1 MQPMTTIAGAHA
13 AGTARHGHLS
23 ARVVAGALAIPALLY
38 GVALVARLF
47 AIALI
52 SFPMTEGSAYY
63 VAVARNLVTGRG
75 LEIDAMWSY
84 ATPPLVLPRPA
95 FELWQPLASVIA
107 AGPMAVLGATFDA
120 AQIGFALFGA
130 LLAPLAWLVAQDAS
144 RRAGLPSRRATTI
157 AIGAGLL
164 VAVTGPLVLSSAIPD
179 STLPFTVLGVA
190 ACLLMPAAASGSR
203 GALIGLGVVL
213 AMAYLTRMEAVWL
226 GLAFVAMVLAAG
238 GWRAA
243 LPRIAAVTAVAAVCA
258 LPWWLRNAL
267 VFGTPLPGQVS
278 DNVFLTRN
286 EQIFSFLDR
295 PTLDG
300 FFSQGLPAIV
310 GNVAAAAW
318 HNTVSVLLIPAG
330 AVALFGLI
338 TIAVAAFR
346 RDSPLRPAA
355 RGALGA
361 LLLSGAIT
369 FGATTL
375 LFPVA
380 TLWGTFEHAAGPL
393 LVGLAVA
400 GLLGADAF
408 VAAVVRWRNW
418 PRTNSWLAPLAIIAL
433 TLPLT
438 GLALFG
444 ASRQAETERRAI
456 AQVADALPAVL
467 AALAV
472 GDAGPLISDRP
483 IWLSDATGR
492 SAIALPDESPA
503 SILQLAAAFDAPA
516 VVLLE
521 ARGRYPAALREL
533 DAAACFTEMPVNT
546 RDAPSATVFM
556 IEPECIR

>member
-1 MQPMTTIAGAHA
+1 
-13 AGTARHGHLS
+13 
-23 ARVVAGALAIPALLY
+23 
-38 GVALVARLF
+38 
-47 AIALI
+47 
-52 SFPMTEGSAYY
+52 
-63 VAVARNLVTGRG
+63 
-75 LEIDAMWSY
+75 
-84 ATPPLVLPRPA
+84 
-95 FELWQPLASVIA
+95 
-107 AGPMAVLGATFDA
+107 MAVLGATFDA
-120 AQIGFALFGA
+120 AQIGFALLGA

-144 RRAGLPSRRATTI
+144 RRAGLPSRRAATI

-203 GALIGLGVVL
+203 GALIGLGVLL
-213 AMAYLTRMEAVWL
+213 ALAYLTRMEAVWL
-226 GLAFVAMVLAAG
+226 GLAFVAMALAAG
-238 GWRAA
+238 TDGARP
-243 LPRIAAVTAVAAVCA
+243 LPRIAAVAAVAAVCA

-300 FFSQGLPAIV
+300 FLAQGLPAIV

-418 PRTNSWLAPLAIIAL
+418 PRTNAWLAPLAIIAL

-438 GLALFG
+438 GLALVG

-456 AQVADALPAVL
+456 AQVADALPAAL
-467 AALAV
+467 AAARRWGCRPAHQRPTDLAL
-472 GDAGPLISDRP
+472 GRDRP
-483 IWLSDATGR
+483 ISDSAARRVARLDPAARRCIRRAGRGPARGTRPLSRRAARARRCGLFHGN
-492 SAIALPDESPA
+492 AA
-503 SILQLAAAFDAPA
+503 SI
-516 VVLLE
+516 
-521 ARGRYPAALREL
+521 RR
-533 DAAACFTEMPVNT
+533 T
-546 RDAPSATVFM
+546 RRQRRSS
-556 IEPECIR
+556 